1 MTSKQRGTRR
11 IQHPYTAFFIFVFS
25 LLFEMNVWVYAMPEP
40 PPGTLVWLMLVQVIV
55 VGCYWFPVGA
65 SVAVLLLNGVGEYAI
80 PGYGQ
85 FTAYF
90 LFLAVVLIS
99 YRTSTRIAA
108 TLWLAMVA
116 YTCIETAVKPGS
128 FSLYGCTA
136 FCMVHLIMV
145 IVGRFLAWN
154 DRRNVRLRRTVELEA
169 KVRQLESNQYLAAYL
184 HDALSQ
190 ELALIAME
198 VQLRNADPS
207 KSDDERWERVGEY
220 AGNALDDLRE
230 IIMQLRNDSMSLRL
244 SDSQDEDIAT
254 VLNNQGRAGDELLH
268 QHGFTGGTDVA
279 VMCNADVHDRDI
291 NGLITLICHEIYTNI
306 LKHGDAAGRYQV
318 RMKETATHVHIVY
331 ENDVAESGA
340 GKIQG
345 GNGIRVLRSLITSMG
360 GTFSYERADGVWK
373 GLVDLPVGG
382 DEHVHSTR
390 AVNARSAAA

>member
-25 LLFEMNVWVYAMPEP
+25 LLFEMNVWVYAVPEP
-40 PPGTLVWLMLVQVIV
+40 PPATLVWLMLAQVIV

-65 SVAVLLLNGVGEYAI
+65 SAAVLLLNGVGEYAI

-90 LFLAVVLIS
+90 LFLAVVLVS

-108 TLWLAMVA
+108 TLWLVMVA
-116 YTCIETAVKPGS
+116 YTCIETGVKPGS
-128 FSLYGCTA
+128 FSTYGCTA
-136 FCMVHLIMV
+136 FCMVYLIMV

-154 DRRNVRLRRTVELEA
+154 DRRNVQLRRTVELEA

-220 AGNALDDLRE
+220 AGNALGDLRE

-382 DEHVHSTR
+382 DEHVHSAR

>member
-25 LLFEMNVWVYAMPEP
+25 LLFEMNVWVYAVPEP
-40 PPGTLVWLMLVQVIV
+40 PPATLVWLMLAQVIV

-65 SVAVLLLNGVGEYAI
+65 SAAVLLLNGVGEYAI

-90 LFLAVVLIS
+90 LFLAVVLVS

-116 YTCIETAVKPGS
+116 YTCIETSVKPGS
-128 FSLYGCTA
+128 FSIYGCTA
-136 FCMVHLIMV
+136 FCMVYLIMV

-154 DRRNVRLRRTVELEA
+154 DRRNEQLRRTVELEA

-220 AGNALDDLRE
+220 AGNALGDLRE

-291 NGLITLICHEIYTNI
+291 NGLVTLICHEIYANI
-306 LKHGDAAGRYQV
+306 LKHGDTAGRYRV
-318 RMKETATHVHIVY
+318 RMEETSAHVRVVY
-331 ENDVAESGA
+331 ENAIAESSEA
-340 GKIQG
+340 KIQG

-382 DEHVHSTR
+382 DEHVHSAR